1 MLDETTLLKRYRKEI
16 NVLKKQLEQVRF
28 CTTFYILWRNVLL
41 GDTKFA
47 GVAVTF
53 ANKNKNAL
61 FWAYSLPIQNA

>member
-28 CTTFYILWRNVLL
+28 CTTFYIWRNVLL

-53 ANKNKNAL
+53 ADKNKNAL
-61 FWAYSLPIQNA
+61 FLGL